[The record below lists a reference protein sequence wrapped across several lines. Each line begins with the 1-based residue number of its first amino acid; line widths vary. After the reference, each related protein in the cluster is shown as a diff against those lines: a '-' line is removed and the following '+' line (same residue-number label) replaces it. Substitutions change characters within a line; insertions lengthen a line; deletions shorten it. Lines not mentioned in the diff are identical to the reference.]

1 MEQEKEEEK
10 VESSEQVEPKRTAK
24 DVSDAMLAV
33 ARTLGATHA
42 IAVVSFDEKNEDGS
56 VTNRF
61 WAGFIGVGLAVRGLL
76 ETGLDA
82 LRDAIK
88 RS

>member
-1 MEQEKEEEK
+1 MEGPEAAKEDAADDSK
-10 VESSEQVEPKRTAK
+10 APKTAK
-24 DVSDAMLAV
+24 EVSDAMLAV
-33 ARTLGATHA
+33 ARMLGATHA
-42 IAVVSFDEKNEDGS
+42 IAVVSFDEKNDDGT

-76 ETGLDA
+76 ETGLEA

-88 RS
+88 KS